1 MRNFFSGPMM
11 SLKAAGVCFLA
22 CIFLVVMV
30 LLIPGCALNLNM
42 VELDQNTVPKASDK
56 GEVAGTP
63 GAANGSNIVVVN
75 FENSPISTNKDQKST
90 GEIPIGYNGGTA
102 GSGSGG
108 LKDIVSKFAPDMSK
122 KDSEN
127 VTTTTQTTNYK
138 DNEDNTVEK
147 ENVSGQVDQGKEEAS
162 EDLDYKK
169 KATYT
174 SYGTR
179 NGGRQAWR
187 IPKKGPEFGS
197 QIKVVFSDGHTVIV
211 KDTSH
216 NYREDDGFVFKPGIG
231 PNGEGEANTGT
242 SHGGVYLHAPYGNSS
257 KQVTF
262 YYN

>member
-1 MRNFFSGPMM
+1 MRNYLSGSKECVM
-11 SLKAAGVCFLA
+11 LLLA
-22 CIFLVVMV
+22 V
-30 LLIPGCALNLNM
+30 LLAGCAVNFNSVD
-42 VELDQNTVPKASDK
+42 VEQEATPANPAEEGVTLAGGK
-56 GEVAGTP
+56 GT
-63 GAANGSNIVVVN
+63 ANGSNILVVN
-75 FENSPISTNKDQKST
+75 FDRSPISTNKDQKST

-102 GSGSGG
+102 ASGRSG
-108 LKDIVSKFAPDMSK
+108 LTDVVSKYAPDLSK

-127 VTTTTQTTNYK
+127 VTTTTQTTNYQN
-138 DNEDNTVEK
+138 NEDNTVEK
-147 ENVSGQVDQGKEEAS
+147 EDVSGQVDQGKEEAS
-162 EDLDYKK
+162 EDLDYKN

-216 NYREDDGFVFKPGIG
+216 NYRESDGFVFKPGIG
-231 PNGEGEANTGT
+231 PNGEGQDNTGT
-242 SHGGVYLHAPYGNSS
+242 SHGGVYLHAPYGNNS

-262 YYN
+262 YYNAP